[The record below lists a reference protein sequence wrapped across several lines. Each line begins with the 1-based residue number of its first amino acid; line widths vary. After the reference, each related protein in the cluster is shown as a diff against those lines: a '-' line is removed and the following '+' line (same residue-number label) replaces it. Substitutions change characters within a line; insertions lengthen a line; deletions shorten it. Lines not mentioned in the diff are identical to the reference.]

1 MTDANASVA
10 ATAGASAPTLRALL
24 AVAPL
29 RLHDRHTSSPAALD
43 RAVRWAHST
52 ELPDPS
58 AYLRGGEL
66 VCTVGTTLTGAERC
80 ARFVDAVMA
89 AGAVGICFGA
99 GDVHDDV
106 PPSLVEACRMAGLP
120 LLVAPHGAPFSAIGE
135 YLASRRVEA
144 ETANLRTRDALMP
157 RLLAGLRGHVP
168 VVDLLH
174 EAARHVGGRFELR
187 LDGRIVAVAGAES
200 SPGEESSLAWATDAL
215 TTDAPTTTSARVGS
229 GELVWTGLRER
240 LEPTL
245 LEQLSR
251 VVEVALSERDVE
263 AALERERVGQLL
275 LLVQERLLNPAALA
289 PFIERAGLESADII
303 VSCWAGGASGLLTGR
318 LQPAL
323 VGEAPGISLVLS
335 NGPEPV
341 AAAARELGLACGYGM
356 PVPLGQLAQGVSQA
370 RAALE
375 LASSQ
380 GGVVGPSG
388 LLSLEGLLE
397 QQPTARLEPFVD
409 QLVAPLLASDTDR
422 GTEHL
427 ATLRSFLGTNG
438 SLQATA
444 REQYLH
450 VNTVRHRLARIK
462 DLTGRDP
469 LVFADRVA
477 LAIALWAYDRRDPG

>member
-1 MTDANASVA
+1 MTDASAVA
-10 ATAGASAPTLRALL
+10 TSGDSGPTLRELL
-24 AVAPL
+24 AVDAL
-29 RLHDRHTSSPAALD
+29 RLRIHTSPEAALG

-66 VCTVGTTLTGAERC
+66 VCTVGTTLTGVESC
-80 ARFVDAVMA
+80 ARFVDSVVA
-89 AGAVGICFGA
+89 AGAVGICFGT

-106 PPSLVEACRMAGLP
+106 PQALVEACRAAGLP
-120 LLVAPHGAPFSAIGE
+120 LLVAPRGARFSAIGE
-135 YLASRRVEA
+135 YLTSRRVEA
-144 ETANLRTRDALMP
+144 ETAHLRARDELVP
-157 RLLAGLRGHVP
+157 RLLAGLRAHAP
-168 VVDLLH
+168 VVDLLE
-174 EAARHVGGRFELR
+174 EAAQLVGGRLELR
-187 LDGRIVAVAGAES
+187 LHGRTMAAAGAE
-200 SPGEESSLAWATDAL
+200 PTAGDLATDDL
-215 TTDAPTTTSARVGS
+215 PTDDLSTMTASVGG

-240 LEPTL
+240 PDPTL
-245 LEQLSR
+245 VEQLSR

-263 AALERERVGQLL
+263 AALERERIGQLL
-275 LLVQERLLNPAALA
+275 LLVQQRLLNPTALA
-289 PFIERAGLESADII
+289 PFLERAGLGSADI
-303 VSCWAGGASGLLTGR
+303 VLSCWPGGAASLLTRR
-318 LQPAL
+318 LAPAL
-323 VGEAPGISLVLS
+323 IGEAPGVSLVVT
-335 NGPEPV
+335 GGTEQV
-341 AAAARELGLACGYGM
+341 TAAARELGLACGYGS
-356 PVPLGQLAQGVSQA
+356 PVALGHLSQGVSQA

-397 QQPTARLEPFVD
+397 QQPAARLEPFVD

-422 GTEHL
+422 GTEHMS
-427 ATLRSFLGTNG
+427 TLRSFLATNG

-450 VNTVRHRLARIK
+450 VNTVRHRLARIR

-477 LAIALWAYDRRDPG
+477 LAIALWAYDRRDPA